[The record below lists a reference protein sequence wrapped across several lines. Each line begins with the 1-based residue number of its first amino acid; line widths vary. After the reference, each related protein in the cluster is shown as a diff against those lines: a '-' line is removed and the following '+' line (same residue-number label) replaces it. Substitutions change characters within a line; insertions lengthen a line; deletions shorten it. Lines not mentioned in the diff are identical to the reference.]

1 MVLPGFY
8 QNNKKNKFLFNQKPP
23 GSPSTFHNTS
33 DPFTDEFAS
42 LSLCITRVAI
52 YERKTFITGVLYLCV
67 IKISYSPEVRAPF
80 PSLLS
85 NLSPSL
91 IVIA

>member
-1 MVLPGFY
+1 MINRMILPGFY

-33 DPFTDEFAS
+33 EPFTDEFTS

-52 YERKTFITGVLYLCV
+52 YEERLSSLESFIVCDKNILQ
-67 IKISYSPEVRAPF
+67 P
-80 PSLLS
+80 
-85 NLSPSL
+85 
-91 IVIA
+91 